1 MSDVI
6 QQSER
11 IFEFFSETLKF
22 STQKEVF
29 KTLSF
34 SAMKIEAAICLFT
47 VRFQKT
53 FRLYVLK
60 IACMTENHSIKQR
73 TLITF
78 LSEYQ
83 TEINLNE
90 NKFLD

>member
-1 MSDVI
+1 
-6 QQSER
+6 
-11 IFEFFSETLKF
+11 
-22 STQKEVF
+22 
-29 KTLSF
+29 
-34 SAMKIEAAICLFT
+34 MKIEAAICLFT

-53 FRLYVLK
+53 FRLYILK

-73 TLITF
+73 TLTTF